1 METELSDFTFLP
13 SGYGHYKVIYTSPIT
28 GEKWTTT
35 IKDMTLIDATKNADN
50 PMRKDLNFLKS
61 ICKLQQENQ

>member
-13 SGYGHYKVIYTSPIT
+13 LGHGHYKVIYTSPIT
-28 GEKWTTT
+28 GKKWTTT
-35 IKDMTLIDATKNADN
+35 INDMTLIDATKNADN

-61 ICKLQQENQ
+61 ICKS